1 MKDEILM
8 EKALADFAV
17 KARLKFELG
26 IEKHNSTGD
35 QGLALMTFHQKITAM
50 KEEIIDLWFYI
61 SAVEHFTKLENN

>member
-26 IEKHNSTGD
+26 IEEDNSSGD
-35 QGLALMTFHQKITAM
+35 KGLALMTFHQKITAM
-50 KEEIIDLWFYI
+50 KEQCIDLWFHI